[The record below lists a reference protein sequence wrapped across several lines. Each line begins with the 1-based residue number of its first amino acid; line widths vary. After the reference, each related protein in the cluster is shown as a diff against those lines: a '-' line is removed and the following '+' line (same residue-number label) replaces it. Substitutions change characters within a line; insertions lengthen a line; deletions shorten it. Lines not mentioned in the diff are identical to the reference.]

1 MKKFGK
7 KVVLVGDGSVGSSY
21 AFAMVT
27 QGIADEFVIIDIAK
41 DKVNADVQ
49 DLNHGALHS
58 DSPVVVKAGEYSDC
72 KDADLVVITAGAPQK
87 PGETR
92 LQLVEKNTK
101 IMHSIV
107 TSIMDSGFD
116 GYFLIAANPVDIL
129 TRYVKELTALPA
141 ERVIG
146 SGTVLDSAR
155 LRYLISNELNVAPAS
170 VHAAIIGEHGDS
182 ELAVWSKANI
192 AGISVFDTL
201 KEQTGSEAKAQE
213 IYEKTRDAAYEI
225 IQAKG
230 STYYGIALALLRISK
245 ALLNNENTILT
256 VSSQL
261 NGEYGFKDVYIGVPT
276 LINENGASKIYET
289 PLSDH
294 EKELFKQSVEALE
307 ASYDSVKHLLD
318 Q

>member
-1 MKKFGK
+1 
-7 KVVLVGDGSVGSSY
+7 
-21 AFAMVT
+21 
-27 QGIADEFVIIDIAK
+27 
-41 DKVNADVQ
+41 
-49 DLNHGALHS
+49 
-58 DSPVVVKAGEYSDC
+58 
-72 KDADLVVITAGAPQK
+72 
-87 PGETR
+87 
-92 LQLVEKNTK
+92 
-101 IMHSIV
+101 
-107 TSIMDSGFD
+107 
-116 GYFLIAANPVDIL
+116 
-129 TRYVKELTALPA
+129 
-141 ERVIG
+141 
-146 SGTVLDSAR
+146 DSAR

-307 ASYDSVKHLLD
+307 ASYDSVKHLLE